1 MELLIL
7 LLSFCLTIEYRQLSK
22 YGSISISGTD
32 EFYLRL
38 DDFKSGDNVYIEV
51 SYSTYWYFT
60 NSYSFYY
67 RQSNYLSDSEF
78 STYSFSYMSSSTSST
93 SNDRT
98 TRYYTIKL
106 TGNYQYLL
114 FKFSATNSNT
124 FTIKHSK
131 VSITWIII
139 TSISIFVGIIAL
151 IVIIRWCKRRAE
163 ESYTPTRMDDPLV
176 STTYPVVQPQIQPQ
190 IQPQPQ
196 PQPIYTQPGYQPY
209 IVQPGYTY

>member
-7 LLSFCLTIEYRQLSK
+7 LLSFCFTLEYRQLYQFS
-22 YGSISISGTD
+22 SISISGT
-32 EFYLRL
+32 EYIYLRL
-38 DDFKSGDNVYIEV
+38 DGFKSGDNVYIEV
-51 SYSTYWYFT
+51 SYSTYWYYT
-60 NSYSFYY
+60 NYYSLSY

-78 STYSFSYMSSSTSST
+78 TSYSFSSMSSSTSST
-93 SNDRT
+93 SNYKV

-106 TGNYQYLL
+106 AGNYQYLL

-124 FTIKHSK
+124 FTIRHSK
-131 VSITWIII
+131 VSVTWIII

-151 IVIIRWCKRRAE
+151 IVIIRWCRRRAK
-163 ESYTPTRMDDPLV
+163 ESYIPPRMDDPLV
-176 STTYPVVQPQIQPQ
+176 STTYPVVQP
-190 IQPQPQ
+190 QPQPQ